1 MIATARANAHR
12 HVELLLADQL
22 APKRCVELD
31 ALLAGG
37 DGHTSGIASRR
48 RRHGRVR
55 GATNTDDELLA
66 TLKRI
71 RAAHDR
77 FIDEPVELLPKT
89 SGVGARRNDG
99 RVQRTR
105 YELCLWFLARD
116 ALRAGRLYRP
126 IGRRY
131 ADAAGFLMPADRGAA
146 TWPAAPSAAGS
157 RSAWIAATTIASSP
171 SVQAMRNG
179 ARAIRASSTQNVV
192 GSCETRP
199 RG

>member
-1 MIATARANAHR
+1 MSSCCLPTSSHPSAASSST
-12 HVELLLADQL
+12 
-22 APKRCVELD
+22 PCSP
-31 ALLAGG
+31 AGTG
-37 DGHTSGIASRR
+37 TPAASR
-48 RRHGRVR
+48 HAVVDTVALR

-77 FIDEPVELLPKT
+77 FIDEPVEPLPKT
-89 SGVGARRNDG
+89 SCVGARRNDG